1 MSAVVPG
8 SRPASSLPHDIAFE
22 FGAASHPGV
31 VRSVN
36 EDGWLAAPPVFLVA
50 DGMGG
55 HRAGDVASAIVV
67 SSFDS
72 LVRSGAV
79 GVSDVERC
87 IADVRRELEA
97 LGAGSAVGAPGST
110 LVAAVHVVE
119 QGIGYWLVVN
129 IGDSRIY
136 SWSEGR
142 FEQLSHDHSLVQELI
157 DAGELEPSLAAGHP
171 ERNVVTRA
179 LGAVRGAPVDYS
191 LIPAAELG
199 TLLLCSDGITAE
211 LDDSAVARIMGRH
224 AHDPREAAEMLVGAA
239 VEAGGR
245 DNATAVVVRLD
256 ATAAYVETLGG
267 PDTEP
272 ETTGSAG

>member
-1 MSAVVPG
+1 MQAVTRGVASA
-8 SRPASSLPHDIAFE
+8 PARDAAFD
-22 FGAASHPGV
+22 FGAATHPGL
-31 VRSVN
+31 VRTVN
-36 EDGWLAAPPVFLVA
+36 EDGWLASPPVFLVA

-55 HRAGDVASAIVV
+55 HRAGDVASSIVV
-67 SSFDS
+67 SRFDA

-79 GVSDVERC
+79 GVSAVEAC
-87 IADVRRELEA
+87 ITEVQRELEA
-97 LGAGSAVGAPGST
+97 LGSGEAGAPGST

-119 QGIGYWLVVN
+119 QGLGYWLVVN

-256 ATAAYVETLGG
+256 AKAAHVETLGG